1 MLTFTHEYDSPGTY
15 NVVVRLDDDG
25 GQTNDYNVTQ
35 VVQAVAPAAT
45 FGSTSPWYAI
55 SSSGGRTVIMNPADL
70 LQFTDVTPA
79 NDDNL
84 QYCFNV
90 SSVPTEE
97 PTMALPVYV
106 LGKTLFVSGYILDTV
121 SGLQSP
127 TYSMDVLMAD
137 YTQPPIQGTLAA
149 QGETAP
155 PNSDSSTIE
164 LPSGMPTSLAYTVGP
179 GSLHSWPSNL
189 GLSLHYDIKVYDASV
204 GASAA
209 PLSETSGYADGGFTL
224 PEVTYANFRRIVV
237 TVQVQDTG
245 ATGQFLG
252 YRFPYQSATDLP
264 DSFLPN
270 SASGGWV
277 SDPYTVTYVT
287 AQPPTLLQQLSNGL
301 QGVVQLA
308 SDFSN
313 NAVAFTT
320 AVLTNPGQLLT
331 NLLGGVQNAVTRV
344 ASDLTN
350 PNVLANKLF
359 QWLASGTALSTL
371 NFNDPNAIV
380 NFLLQYSGLT
390 WSHLSQVIQQ
400 QLGVGNS
407 VAAPFINALFSSI
420 DPSQGGTAANIAD
433 FLSNLQ
439 SNLGQYANTL
449 SGLTW
454 SSLMQQIEI
463 AALQQLTVSLARMV
477 PQLLAKFVPGG
488 NVATSLYQ
496 GLTFVV
502 NNRQQM
508 GDFLQ
513 GVVNGMGTLAASVND
528 PSQLAGFTNTLVVL
542 AEDQGLPLLLNF
554 AAGSWGWATFG
565 RTCIAWSASCRRRWT
580 WAAAHG
586 LKHRRADARRQQRR
600 RQRLVRGA
608 VGTADRVH
616 L

>member
-35 VVQAVAPAAT
+35 VVQAVPAAT

-79 NDDNL
+79 NGDNL

-121 SGLQSP
+121 SGLRARP
-127 TYSMDVLMAD
+127 TRWMCSWPTTPSRPSRARWRRK
-137 YTQPPIQGTLAA
+137 A
-149 QGETAP
+149 TAP

-179 GSLHSWPSNL
+179 GSLHGWPSNL

-209 PLSETSGYADGGFTL
+209 PCPRRVATPTGLHAPRGHVRQFPQDRRHRPGPGHRRHRAVPRLSL
-224 PEVTYANFRRIVV
+224 PVPE
-237 TVQVQDTG
+237 
-245 ATGQFLG
+245 
-252 YRFPYQSATDLP
+252 PTDLP
-264 DSFLPN
+264 DSFSPN

-331 NLLGGVQNAVTRV
+331 NILGGVQNAVTRV

-390 WSHLSQVIQQ
+390 WSHISQVIQQ

-420 DPSQGGTAANIAD
+420 DPSQGGTAANIAG

-454 SSLMQQIEI
+454 SSLMQQIES

-528 PSQLAGFTNTLVVL
+528 PSQLAGFTNTLVAL

-554 AAGSWGWATFG
+554 AARSWGWATFG
-565 RTCIAWSASCRRRWT
+565 RTCSAWSASCRRRWT
-580 WAAAHG
+580 WRCGAWS
-586 LKHRRADARRQQRR
+586 RASPRSARRQQRR

-608 VGTADRVH
+608 VGAADDVH